1 MRSRVE
7 RQLREVAIEGRWGDA
22 RLEDHEDLD
31 VYWNMQ
37 VDRRE

>member
-7 RQLREVAIEGRWGDA
+7 RQLREVAIEEAMGDA

-31 VYWNMQ
+31 VDWNMQ